1 MKGLINTDHD
11 RENLK
16 FLMACDQETLADWF
30 QHTGTDDLDYAW
42 ELLAAYSRELDLAA
56 EELRVECELAQL
68 ASYPSVDAILRNIP
82 Q

>member
-1 MKGLINTDHD
+1 MKGLITNERD

-16 FLMACDQETLADWF
+16 FLMACDQETLQDWF

-56 EELRVECELAQL
+56 EELRVEAELEQL
-68 ASYPSVDAILRNIP
+68 ASYPTVEQIIRNIA